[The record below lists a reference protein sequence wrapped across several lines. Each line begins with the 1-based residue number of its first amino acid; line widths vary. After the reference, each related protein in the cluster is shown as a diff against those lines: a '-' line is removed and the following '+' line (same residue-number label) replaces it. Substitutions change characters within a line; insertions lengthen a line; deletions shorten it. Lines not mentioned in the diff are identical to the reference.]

1 MYISLQNIK
10 NSNGPSV
17 LPWGVPYVMGKS
29 FDMQGVELDAV
40 THLTLSFLF
49 SR

>member
-1 MYISLQNIK
+1 M
-10 NSNGPSV
+10 
-17 LPWGVPYVMGKS
+17 LPWAVPYVIGKS

-40 THLTLSFLF
+40 THLTLSFLY